1 MKLNAVCVY
10 CGSSP
15 GASASYVEAAR
26 AFGRLLADEGITLVY
41 GGGSVGLM
49 GAAADSALQAGGS
62 VIGVIPEK
70 LADLGVGYSGLTKL
84 YTVPTMHVR
93 KQKMAE
99 LSDACVAL
107 PGGIGTMEEIFEAFT
122 WTQLGYHLKPCAFLD
137 VERYYARL
145 FEFLEH
151 MADQRFLKREHL
163 TSLIKEQDPRALL
176 QKLRDYVPLK
186 VEKWLDRAP
195 SRQHGVSPEV
205 ASRLQSPAK

>member
-1 MKLNAVCVY
+1 MKLNSVCVY

-15 GASASYVEAAR
+15 GASAAYMEAAR
-26 AFGRLLADEGITLVY
+26 AFGRLLAVEGITLVY

-70 LADLGVGYSGLTKL
+70 LADMGVGHSGLTRL
-84 YTVPTMHVR
+84 YTVPTMHAR
-93 KQKMAE
+93 KQMMAE

-137 VERYYARL
+137 VDRYYPRL

-163 TSLIKEQDPRALL
+163 ASLIQEQDPRALL
-176 QKLRDYVPLK
+176 QKLRGYEPVK
-186 VEKWLDRAP
+186 VEKWLDRDA
-195 SRQHGVSPEV
+195 SRQDGVSPEV
-205 ASRLQSPAK
+205 AYRLQDPAK